1 MIMKKQGNKSLERW
15 NRSADALKK
24 NLQRRKARRK
34 NKELDEGLQLKG
46 TNVPS
51 TKKME
56 MIE

>member
-1 MIMKKQGNKSLERW
+1 MKKSGNKSLERW

-24 NLQRRKARRK
+24 NLQRRKSRRK

>member
-1 MIMKKQGNKSLERW
+1 MIMKKSGNKSLERW

-24 NLQRRKARRK
+24 NLQRRKSRRK

-46 TNVPS
+46 KNVPS